1 MTDDKAEM
9 RSVLVERAMPH
20 PPGTHVRMEQSGFRP
35 EGTGNYNGANYG
47 WQKYFAG
54 LERVAAELQ

>member
-1 MTDDKAEM
+1 
-9 RSVLVERAMPH
+9 MPH

-54 LERVAAELQ
+54 LERVAAGLQ